1 MGHRARE
8 DRVSGEA
15 AWYPQ
20 HHRGPSQEVPGLN
33 KRGSTMGG
41 SRVLVRA
48 VLGETGEG
56 AKTGPGKGDSM
67 RSEEMMQTLTSLR
80 DAAGRF

>member
-8 DRVSGEA
+8 DQVSGEA

-20 HHRGPSQEVPGLN
+20 HRRGPSQEVPGLN
-33 KRGSTMGG
+33 KRGSTVGG

-56 AKTGPGKGDSM
+56 AKTGPGKGDRV
-67 RSEEMMQTLTSLR
+67 RSEEMMQTPSSLR